1 MHDDPS
7 KKWYG
12 VHWTHLQA
20 FQAALQLQHPMDMQ
34 VAIRDILIQA
44 IFSVL
49 TLGTAKVLEMRA
61 YQHKRILEMIQSNEE
76 EEKRL
81 PQDVQLVLRGK
92 RSLVWRRLLRE
103 TCYPDMGIVSGVVE
117 GLKLV
122 GSSTKSNAFPS
133 GLYLAQLSLQSI
145 WRRRSTI
152 GKCQALMMPKQ
163 IVKTL
168 DPVAARGREW
178 MALWTILF

>member
-1 MHDDPS
+1 
-7 KKWYG
+7 
-12 VHWTHLQA
+12 
-20 FQAALQLQHPMDMQ
+20 
-34 VAIRDILIQA
+34 
-44 IFSVL
+44 
-49 TLGTAKVLEMRA
+49 
-61 YQHKRILEMIQSNEE
+61 MIQSNEE

-133 GLYLAQLSLQSI
+133 GLYLAQQTVEQLSLQSI
-145 WRRRSTI
+145 WRRRSKI
-152 GKCQALMMPKQ
+152 GKCQASDDAEAGRCKRPRMDGSLDHTFLKKKFLRFSRRTTGSAPEGSPSDSLTGFVLLMMGWRQ
-163 IVKTL
+163 
-168 DPVAARGREW
+168 D
-178 MALWTILF
+178 